1 MTSPSLGTPERQA
14 RVERMFVLLAD
25 TLAEDFD
32 LSDVL
37 DQLAHACVDL
47 LGATAAGI
55 LLVNSGE
62 GLQVLASSD
71 ESSRLLEVFQLQGQS
86 GPCLDAY
93 ATGTSVAVPD
103 LEDSARHWPEFTSR
117 AAALGF
123 RSVHAFPMKL
133 RSEVIGAVNLFHAE
147 SHVLAPEDGRV
158 AQALADI
165 ATISV
170 IQMRLLR
177 EREDVAEQLQLAL
190 NSRIVIEQAKGML
203 AELGKVDM
211 GRAFESLRRHA
222 RDNNLRLT
230 TVAEQVVSRELEATR
245 VLESGRRRGS
255 GGAGG

>member
-1 MTSPSLGTPERQA
+1 MTSPTTVPEGRQS
-14 RVERMFVLLAD
+14 RIESMFVLLAD

-37 DQLAHACVDL
+37 DQLVHACVDL

-55 LLVNSGE
+55 LLVNQGE
-62 GLQVLASSD
+62 GLQVVASSN
-71 ESSRLLEVFQLQGQS
+71 ENSHLLEVFQLQGQS

-93 ATGTSVAVPD
+93 STGSAVAVAD
-103 LEDSARHWPEFTSR
+103 LTSSPPRWPEFTEK
-117 AAALGF
+117 AVALGF
-123 RSVHAFPMKL
+123 RSVHAFPMRL

-147 SHVLAPEDGRV
+147 PTELAADDARV

-177 EREDVAEQLQLAL
+177 EQEHVAEQLQLAL
-190 NSRIVIEQAKGML
+190 NSRIIIEQAKGML
-203 AELGKVDM
+203 SEVGKLDM
-211 GRAFESLRRHA
+211 GRAFEVLRRYA

-230 TVAEQVVSRELEATR
+230 AVAELVVSRELQPGV
-245 VLESGRRRGS
+245 VLEHATKRRSSGAR
-255 GGAGG
+255 

>member
-1 MTSPSLGTPERQA
+1 MTASTVGAEERQ
-14 RVERMFVLLAD
+14 RRIERMFVLLAD

-37 DQLAHACVDL
+37 DHLAHACVDL

-62 GLQVLASSD
+62 GLQVVASSS
-71 ESSRLLEVFQLQGQS
+71 ENSHLLEVFQLQGQS

-93 ATGTSVAVPD
+93 STGAAIAVAD
-103 LEDSARHWPEFTSR
+103 LGDSAQRWPEFTAKAR
-117 AAALGF
+117 GLGF

-133 RSEVIGAVNLFHAE
+133 RSEVIGAVNLFHAAPK
-147 SHVLAPEDGRV
+147 VLEDDDARV

-177 EREDVAEQLQLAL
+177 EREHVAEQLQLAL
-190 NSRIVIEQAKGML
+190 NSRIIIEQAKGML
-203 AELGKVDM
+203 AEVGRLDM
-211 GRAFESLRRHA
+211 GRAFESLRRYS

-230 TVAEQVVSRELEATR
+230 AVAERVVMRELDATT
-245 VLESGRRRGS
+245 VLDHSRGRRSSGS
-255 GGAGG
+255 A

>member
-1 MTSPSLGTPERQA
+1 MTSRPVGADERQS
-14 RVERMFVLLAD
+14 RIERMFVLLAD

-55 LLVNSGE
+55 LLVNQGE
-62 GLQVLASSD
+62 GLQVVASSN
-71 ESSRLLEVFQLQGQS
+71 ESSHLLEVFQLQGLS

-93 ATGTSVAVPD
+93 STGTAIAVSD
-103 LEDSARHWPEFTSR
+103 LGAGPPRWPEFTSR
-117 AAALGF
+117 ARALGF

-147 SHVLAPEDGRV
+147 PTTLAPDAARV

-177 EREDVAEQLQLAL
+177 DREHVAEQLQLAL

-203 AELGKVDM
+203 AEVGRIDM
-211 GRAFESLRRHA
+211 GRAFDALRRYA

-230 TVAEQVVSRELEATR
+230 AVAELVVSRELATGA
-245 VLESGRRRGS
+245 VLEHTRTRRSNGS
-255 GGAGG
+255 